1 MQKIYLHTDGA
12 QFEYIEL
19 IVRIALGRLD
29 IEEYAASNDGADC
42 GPSYG
47 WVVVPVEHFAIS
59 KHVGNAGQCDAEDG
73 GIAELLEVDGETAGG
88 IFMIRHSNEGDEDAK

>member
-1 MQKIYLHTDGA
+1 MPPAMMA
-12 QFEYIEL
+12 QTVQF
-19 IVRIALGRLD
+19 
-29 IEEYAASNDGADC
+29 
-42 GPSYG
+42 PSYG

>member
-1 MQKIYLHTDGA
+1 MPPAMMA
-12 QFEYIEL
+12 QT
-19 IVRIALGRLD
+19 VAH
-29 IEEYAASNDGADC
+29 C
-42 GPSYG
+42 MV
-47 WVVVPVEHFAIS
+47 WVIVPVEHFAIS